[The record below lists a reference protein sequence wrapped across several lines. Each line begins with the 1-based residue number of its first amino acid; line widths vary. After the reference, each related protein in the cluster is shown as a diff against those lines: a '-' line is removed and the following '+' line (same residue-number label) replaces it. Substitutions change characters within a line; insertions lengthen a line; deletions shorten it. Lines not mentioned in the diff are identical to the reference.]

1 MMRLVCTV
9 LFTLILLSTPLFGQ
23 GRPYE
28 GPEDPAGDIAAIRI
42 GYLNGNRIFLA
53 FENNTAF
60 AVGGKP
66 ISSKWPNN
74 YEGTVMLDRVSL
86 LIGAEVFV
94 RQDSIPVT
102 DLAEVARLRA
112 EIDTLFFI
120 QSNDPGRND
129 QNYDATIDWALYPV
143 PGYFNETQ
151 DFVAMSNFPTSWP
164 PQGWPAPNF
173 ATKWPGEWNGRFGR
187 GIRYAD
193 LETYFVAND
202 AQDLENIVR
211 RNDPDQKLITT
222 GPRYYPRPG
231 HRIGDINPDVTV
243 QRGMP
248 WGGLG
253 LRVSLR
259 GFQWNNPEA
268 RDIIFLEYEISNI
281 SAYDLPSCGFGFFLD
296 TAIGG
301 EHSPDG
307 DVGYYNTKLDLAY
320 CWDYD
325 GVGAGGLSPGI
336 LGMAYLE
343 SPGKPFDS
351 RDNDEDG
358 LIDEKRD
365 NPAGEKVGPYDG
377 IANLASFLEF
387 YNLQESDLK
396 EHFQGDEDGDW
407 VDGVDLNGNGAYA
420 YQDALGDW
428 YLEPG
433 ENPGNDVG
441 LDGVGPMDINYHGP
455 DEGEGNH
462 RPDFVEGVGCEPNFA
477 ATDVSE
483 SDMVGLTSF
492 HLFDYYQWT
501 GNNWLVKDDKN
512 VWDLMN
518 DPDFRAYIGEPNSIY
533 FQFSTSK
540 FPFYKGRT
548 ERISIAMLHTYEN
561 LAGLQ
566 STAHSAPTLFRAK
579 ETAQIIYEKDY
590 RFAQPPLLPSLK
602 ATAGDGKVILTW
614 DDRADRLTREPFLEN
629 INDFEG
635 YKLYRATDK
644 LMSDPEVVTD
654 GQGTRM
660 FRKPIYQCDLLDNI
674 SGYAD
679 FGLVGG
685 TSFYLGD
692 ETGLTHYF
700 VDENVLNGRTY
711 YYALVAY
718 DFGAREV
725 GGGISPTENN
735 IVIELDEAEE
745 IIRMGNNIAVVT
757 PHQNAAGYDDP
768 TVAGEA
774 AETFGSGLVEPLIV
788 DRAAIKPGHTYK
800 LFFRTDTVGYARRN
814 SGMRSSHDLIRCNS
828 GLQVYDV
835 SDGNRLVYKE
845 SPARFPAANIQP
857 EGKVLTLDGTVEE
870 TFPCYEH
877 TRELFTDVFD
887 GLQLKLSNLTVTGE
901 YDAAASGWVT
911 GSAPIAISPSTFESA
926 GFPYTY
932 DIVFTDDDSAYVCD
946 INRFNYVYN
955 LEGNTGSSSAPFKYL
970 TKFALPFYVV
980 NRDVR
985 DKNGEPERL
994 GLLVEDLNRN
1004 GAFDIFEDRFLAGHR
1019 TERPTIMGTLNVYWA
1034 GTVFGFDFH
1043 QVMSEEELPNPDD
1056 IYRVKFRRPFS
1067 TADSVLFT
1075 VAGETAV
1082 TAAALDE
1089 DMARI
1094 RVVPNPYVVTNTME
1108 PAVANKYLNQRR
1120 RIMFTHL
1127 PARCTIRIFTSSGIL
1142 VDTIEVEN
1150 PPSDGTV
1157 HWDLLTREGLEIAA
1171 GMYVYHV
1178 KAEVTGKEK
1187 IGKFAVIK

>member
-1 MMRLVCTV
+1 MRIGLKSVIGI
-9 LFTLILLSTPLFGQ
+9 LFIAAQIFAQ

-28 GPEDPAGDIAAIRI
+28 GPEDPEGDIAAIRI
-42 GYLNGNRIFLA
+42 GYLNGNRIFLS
-53 FENNTAF
+53 FENSTAF
-60 AVGGKP
+60 ASGGKP

-74 YEGTVMLDRVSL
+74 YEGTMMLDRVSL

-112 EIDTLFFI
+112 EIDTLFYM

-129 QNYDATIDWALYPV
+129 HNYDHTVDWALYPV
-143 PGYFNETQ
+143 PGYVNETQ
-151 DFVAMSNFPTSWP
+151 DFVAMSNNPGSWP
-164 PQGWPAPNF
+164 LQGWPSTGY

-187 GIRYAD
+187 GVKYAD

-202 AQDLENIVR
+202 AQDLEYIVQ
-211 RNDPDQKLITT
+211 RNDPQERLITE
-222 GPRYYPRPG
+222 GPRYHPRPG
-231 HRIGDINPDVTV
+231 RFIGDINPKVTV
-243 QRGMP
+243 QRGKP

-253 LRVSLR
+253 LRVALR

-281 SAYDLPSCGFGFFLD
+281 SAYDLPACGFGFFLD

-307 DVGYYNTKLDLAY
+307 DVGYYNSKLDLAY

-325 GVGAGGLSPGI
+325 GLGVGGLSPGI

-343 SPGKPFDS
+343 SPGKPFDGT
-351 RDNDEDG
+351 DNDEDG
-358 LIDEKRD
+358 LLDEKRD
-365 NPAGEKVGPYDG
+365 NPAGEKIGPFDG
-377 IANLASFLEF
+377 IYDLAKFLDF
-387 YNLQESDLK
+387 YNLQESDLR
-396 EHFQGDEDGDW
+396 EHYQGDEDQDW
-407 VDGVDLNGNGAYA
+407 QDGIDANGNGTYA
-420 YQDALGDW
+420 YRDALGEW

-455 DEGEGNH
+455 DEGECNH

-477 ATDVSE
+477 ATDITE

-492 HLFDYYQWT
+492 HLFDWYQWT
-501 GNNWLVKDDKN
+501 GNNWTVADDKN
-512 VWDLMN
+512 VWELMN
-518 DPDFRAYIGEPNSIY
+518 DPDYRAYIGEPNSIY
-533 FQFSTSK
+533 FQFATSK

-548 ERISIAMLHTYEN
+548 ERISIAMMHTYEN
-561 LAGLQ
+561 IAGLQ
-566 STAHSAPTLFRAK
+566 SAAHTAPNLFRAK

-590 RFAQPPLLPSLK
+590 RFAQPPLMPKLT
-602 ATAGDGKVILTW
+602 ATAGDGRVILSW
-614 DDRADRLTREPFLEN
+614 DDRSDRLTREPFLEN

-644 LMSDPEVVTD
+644 LMSDPEVITD
-654 GQGTRM
+654 GQGTKM

-700 VDENVLNGRTY
+700 VDENVDNGRTY

-718 DFGAREV
+718 DYGARAV

-745 IIRMGNNIAVVT
+745 IIRMGDNVAVVT
-757 PHQNAAGYDDP
+757 PHQPAAGYSDP
-768 TVAGEA
+768 GVTA
-774 AETFGSGLVEPLIV
+774 AQGETFGTGVVEPLIV
-788 DRAAIKPGHTYK
+788 DREAIKPGHTYK
-800 LFFRTDTVGYARRN
+800 VIFHVDSLGFARRN
-814 SGMRSSHDLIRCNS
+814 PGMRSSRDLIRCNN
-828 GLQVYDV
+828 GLKVFDMTDGGRKVYE
-835 SDGNRLVYKE
+835 E
-845 SPARFPAANIQP
+845 SATRFPQENISS
-857 EGKVLTLDGTVEE
+857 EGKVKVEDGTKEIVYSHYRE
-870 TFPCYEH
+870 TAP
-877 TRELFTDVFD
+877 LFTDVFD
-887 GLQLKLSNLTVTGE
+887 GVQLKISNLTQTGE
-901 YDAAASGWVT
+901 YDPAASGWLV
-911 GSAPIAISPSTFESA
+911 GQAAINIQVSAFEAA

-946 INRFNYVYN
+946 INRTSYIYN
-955 LEGNTGSSSAPFKYL
+955 LDGNTGSQGAPFSYL
-970 TKFALPFYVV
+970 TKFALPFYVI
-980 NRDVR
+980 NRDAV
-985 DKNGEPERL
+985 DKNGEFERMA
-994 GLLVEDLNRN
+994 LLVEDLNRN
-1004 GAFDIFEDRFLAGHR
+1004 KTFDIFEDRILVGHR
-1019 TERPTIMGTLNVYWA
+1019 TERAGLLGPSIYWS
-1034 GTVFGFDFH
+1034 GTVFGFDFR
-1043 QVMSEEELPNPDD
+1043 QAMSEAELPGPED
-1056 IYRVKFRRPFS
+1056 IYRVIFRRPFAES
-1067 TADSVLFT
+1067 DSLLFT
-1075 VAGETAV
+1075 TQGETAV
-1082 TAAALDE
+1082 VAAALDE
-1089 DMARI
+1089 TMERI
-1094 RVVPNPYVVTNTME
+1094 KVVPNPYVVTNTME

-1120 RIMFTHL
+1120 RLMFTHI
-1127 PARCTIRIFTSSGIL
+1127 PAECVIRIFTSSGIL

-1157 HWDLLTREGLEIAA
+1157 HWDLLSREGLEIAS
-1171 GMYVYHV
+1171 GMYIYHIR
-1178 KAEVTGKEK
+1178 ANRTGKEK
-1187 IGKFAVIK
+1187 VGKFAVIK